1 MDARSLLQTLLNLS
15 EQAAYIARLVR
26 EDKELFKLLI
36 ASKDARITGEPDFK
50 TLADVLI
57 QVAVQNGISQKYPE
71 EQILVAGEEDSLFP
85 TENGDVKLL
94 LNSDPGETR
103 RQLSMILPKNLPVVD
118 TLTNAVHTSMEVHN
132 DTIRQLEGI
141 ALPEDISI
149 WIDPIDSTNSYIKGG
164 DGLESVTV
172 LIGVHSAGSP
182 IMGCVTYPFSK
193 TQSWGFVKGSDRYTN
208 VPRSKVCSPIET
220 VLMSNAQNKSE
231 HTKLFGLLEGQGYRC
246 EYPKGAGHKLHI
258 VISGEAQLYLVTN
271 RGTYPWDTCG
281 PHAIIK
287 ALGGDI
293 VTLAPPHKPLPYGTS
308 PAGNV
313 PFIAYTDVRSLQR
326 FLAVLKEAQII

>member
-26 EDKELFKLLI
+26 EDKALFKLLI
-36 ASKDARITGEPDFK
+36 ASKDVRINGEPDFK

-57 QVAVQNGISQKYPE
+57 QVTVQTGISQKFPA

-85 TENGDVKLL
+85 TERGDVKLAPT
-94 LNSDPGETR
+94 SDPKETR
-103 RQLSMILPKNLPVVD
+103 RQLSLILPDSGAVVD
-118 TLTNAVHTSMEVHN
+118 TLTNAVHTSMEVHD

-141 ALPEDISI
+141 SLPEEISI

-164 DGLESVTV
+164 EGLESVTV

-182 IMGCVTYPFSK
+182 IMGCVAYPFSK
-193 TQSWGFVKGSDRYTN
+193 TQSWGFVKGNDRYTN
-208 VPRSKVCSPIET
+208 VPRSKCSPMIET
-220 VLMSNAQNKSE
+220 VLMSNAQKKSE
-231 HTKLFGLLEGQGYRC
+231 HAQLYALLEGQGYRC

-258 VISGEAQLYLVTN
+258 VISGEANLYLVTN

-281 PHAIIK
+281 PHAILK
-287 ALGGDI
+287 ALGGDV
-293 VTLAPPHKPLPYGTS
+293 VTLAPPHNPIPYGTS
-308 PAGNV
+308 AAGNV
-313 PFIAYTDVRSLQR
+313 PFVAYTDPRSLER
-326 FLAVLKEAQII
+326 FLGVLKEAKII